1 MSTFHKC
8 DEFWQIATL
17 ETLETLET
25 KKFIVEKV
33 INYVFK
39 C

>member
-8 DEFWQIATL
+8 DEFWQIA
-17 ETLETLET
+17 TLETLET